1 MDEDSLLRESLS
13 WAVKLVNK
21 RIDVEALK
29 KKYFPNEDRTLMI
42 KILGKSADTGIV
54 LDTVTKEIM
63 LTSPENMSKVTV
75 TAIMNEDTFWLCMM
89 GKVTIAECF
98 FDRMHPIALE
108 GDATLRDMKIFIAM
122 EEEFRKVFED
132 VWRGGEKQ

>member
-1 MDEDSLLRESLS
+1 MDEDGLLRESLS

-21 RIDVEALK
+21 RLDVEALK

-42 KILGKSADTGIV
+42 KILGKSADTGIL
-54 LDTVTKEIM
+54 LDTVTKEIV
-63 LTSPENMSKVTV
+63 LTRPENMPKVTV
-75 TAIMNEDTFWLCMM
+75 TAIMSEDTFWLCMM
-89 GKVTIAECF
+89 GKMTIAECF
-98 FDRMHPIALE
+98 FDRTHPIALE

-132 VWRGGEKQ
+132 VWGGERQ

>member
-21 RIDVEALK
+21 RLDVEALK

-42 KILGKSADTGIV
+42 KILGKSADTGIL
-54 LDTVTKEIM
+54 LDTVTKEIV
-63 LTSPENMSKVTV
+63 LTRPENMPKVTV
-75 TAIMNEDTFWLCMM
+75 TAIMSEDTFWLCMM
-89 GKVTIAECF
+89 GRMTIAECF
-98 FDRMHPIALE
+98 FDRTHPIALE

-122 EEEFRKVFED
+122 EEEFRKVFKD
-132 VWRGGEKQ
+132 VWGGESGK